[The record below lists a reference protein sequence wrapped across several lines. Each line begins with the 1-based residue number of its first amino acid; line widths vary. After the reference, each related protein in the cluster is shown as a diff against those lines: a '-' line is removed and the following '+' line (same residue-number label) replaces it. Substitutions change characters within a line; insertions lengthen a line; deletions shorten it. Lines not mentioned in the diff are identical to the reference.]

1 MKQSQSTTRLILYVS
16 VAMVSAASAGL
27 MTVDFADHKQIAAFA
42 LSILT
47 TGLITA
53 RSYIDKSPAE
63 VKPHSDQI

>member
-1 MKQSQSTTRLILYVS
+1 MTSTQSATRLILYVA

-27 MTVDFADHKQIAAFA
+27 MTVDFSDNKQVAAFA

-53 RSYIDKSPAE
+53 RSYIDKSPSE
-63 VKPHSDQI
+63 VQPQKDQP